1 MSKHKFQ
8 TEVSQLLHLIIHS
21 LYSHNEIFLRELI
34 SNSSDAL
41 DKLKY
46 LTLTDEKYKTLE
58 FEPKINIDFNDK
70 EVDELVLLDINSSK
84 VNSDIDF
91 DLLKDFA
98 EAYTEKEI
106 GGDSSPVNLS
116 GIEMMADVFHKTEEM
131 AKLFLINRKKKLG
144 LGSAYCLGF
153 AWAIKNN
160 FDFIIQMD
168 ADLSHNPNDILR
180 LLDKIDNNDV
190 IIGSRYKTGVNVVN
204 WPLRR
209 LILSYLANI
218 YARVITGL
226 KVHDLTSGF
235 KCIKTQ
241 VLKNINIDK
250 IKSEGYSFQIE
261 VNCLCYNQGYK
272 ILEVPIIFY
281 DRTIGQSKMS
291 KKIILEAIIRVPIFR
306 LKRIFRI
313 L

>member
-1 MSKHKFQ
+1 MNA
-8 TEVSQLLHLIIHS
+8 LIIIPT
-21 LYSHNEIFLRELI
+21 YNENQNIAILISKIRELE
-34 SNSSDAL
+34 SQ
-41 DKLKY
+41 
-46 LTLTDEKYKTLE
+46 
-58 FEPKINIDFNDK
+58 
-70 EVDELVLLDINSSK
+70 
-84 VNSDIDF
+84 
-91 DLLKDFA
+91 
-98 EAYTEKEI
+98 
-106 GGDSSPVNLS
+106 VNLEILIIDDAS
-116 GIEMMADVFHKTEEM
+116 PDGT
-131 AKLFLINRKKKLG
+131 AKSVEQIQENDSKLYLINRKKKLG

-235 KCIKTQ
+235 KCINTQ